1 MADYGTG
8 GPDLDEQARIELVFK
23 RWQDV
28 RDGLSSWR
36 DEARESYGFDAG
48 QQWSTD
54 DLAILR
60 EQNRPSVTFDRGSV
74 IIDAVAGLEVGARQA
89 ITYFPREQG
98 DVQVSEIES
107 AAAQWVLEQ
116 CHGEDQE
123 SEAFRDALVCGIG
136 ATEMLMDYEQV
147 PDGKIVIE
155 RRDPLK
161 CFPDAAASKK
171 GLSDARFM
179 FYADWM
185 DNKEIEDTWPDKY
198 SATTPWDSIGPDQRP
213 QNADLM
219 FLYKDTDTDFAR
231 HKDQSLVIQYQCFWR
246 EPYYRVLDPQT
257 GELVSIEKGKF
268 TKIRKAY
275 KEATGKDLEFVKQAK
290 RVYYRGFYC
299 GRTELEYKKSP
310 CQEGF
315 TFKFITAKRDR
326 NRKMW
331 FGLWRP
337 MKDPQRWANKWLS
350 QILHII
356 NSNAKGG
363 AFVETNALKDPR
375 KAEDQWAS
383 SNPLIELNEGGIE
396 KIKERTPANTP
407 TGLDKLMNFAFESMP
422 FVTGVNLEAL
432 GLANREQAGV
442 LEAQRRKAAYG
453 ILAPIFDAL
462 RLYRKEQGKMLL
474 FFIREFISDGR
485 LIKVLGPG
493 GKNKYLPLVRKPDT
507 VEYDLIV
514 DQSPHSP
521 DFKEKTW
528 EAMKEILPVMMKE
541 GIPIP
546 PSAFDFAPL
555 PSQVAAEFKQLVS
568 SKNQVP
574 PQIQKQMQDM
584 QQALQ
589 EAGKQVQTL
598 QEENTKMRLDKEV
611 DLLKIR
617 QKHADSQSKI
627 DSNMRTAMMEDMTK
641 RANAILEAQSA
652 KFEHRINAITAHL
665 DRDSEERKHL
675 AALVGKASG
684 DDSGGGR
691 AAVVI
696 DPSPKIVRPLL
707 EKMSHMENGMKAIH
721 DKVGEAH
728 ATAKAAHDEA
738 KKPRRKIGKAVK
750 QADGSYLLQSVEK
763 VG

>member
-1 MADYGTG
+1 MADYATG
-8 GPDLDEQARIELVFK
+8 GPDLDESARLEQVFK
-23 RWQDV
+23 RWQDA

-36 DEARESYGFDAG
+36 EEARESYGFDAG
-48 QQWSTD
+48 DQWSSD
-54 DLAILR
+54 DLALLN
-60 EQNRPSVTFDRGSV
+60 EQERPCVTFDRGSV
-74 IIDAVAGLEVGARQA
+74 IIDAVAGLEVGARQS
-89 ITYFPREQG
+89 ITYFPREHG
-98 DVQVSEIES
+98 DVQISEIES

-123 SEAFRDALVCGIG
+123 SESFRDALVCGIG
-136 ATEMLMDYEQV
+136 ATEMRMDYEEE

-161 CFPDAAASKK
+161 CFPDPAASKK
-171 GLSDARFM
+171 GLSDARFT

-185 DNKEIEDTWPDKY
+185 DNREIEDTWPDKY
-198 SATTPWDSIGPDQRP
+198 SSTTPWDSLGPDNRP
-213 QNADLM
+213 QNADLQ
-219 FLYKDTDTDFAR
+219 FLYKDTDTDFEK

-246 EPYYRVLDPQT
+246 EPYYRVLDPSN
-257 GELVSIEKGKF
+257 GELVSLDKKKF
-268 TKIRKAY
+268 ATIRKAY
-275 KEATGKDLEFVKQAK
+275 KDSTGQDLQFVKQTK

-299 GRTELEYKKSP
+299 GRTELEYKKSS

-356 NSNAKGG
+356 NTNAKGG

-383 SNPLIELNEGGIE
+383 SNPLIELNEGGIG

-407 TGLDKLMNFAFESMP
+407 QGLDKLMNFAFESMP

-485 LIKVLGPG
+485 LIKVLGQG

-507 VEYDLIV
+507 VQYDLIV
-514 DQSPHSP
+514 GQSPHSP

-541 GIPIP
+541 GVPIP
-546 PSAFDFAPL
+546 PSVFDFAPL
-555 PSQVAAEFKQLVS
+555 PSQVAEEFKGLMQA
-568 SKNQVP
+568 NVP
-574 PQIQKQMQDM
+574 AMKQKMAEM

-589 EAGKQVQTL
+589 KAGQEVQQL
-598 QEENTKMRLDKEV
+598 SQENQALKADRSV
-611 DLLKIR
+611 DMAKIGVKR
-617 QKHADSQSKI
+617 EDSQQRNALKDKQI
-627 DSNMRTAMMEDMTK
+627 DTTAEMEQAKLIVMAT
-641 RANAILEAQSA
+641 LEALG
-652 KFEHRINAITAHL
+652 I
-665 DRDSEERKHL
+665 
-675 AALVGKASG
+675 
-684 DDSGGGR
+684 
-691 AAVVI
+691 
-696 DPSPKIVRPLL
+696 
-707 EKMSHMENGMKAIH
+707 
-721 DKVGEAH
+721 
-728 ATAKAAHDEA
+728 KAAAAA
-738 KKPRRKIGKAVK
+738 KEKKA
-750 QADGSYLLQSVEK
+750 A
-763 VG
+763 